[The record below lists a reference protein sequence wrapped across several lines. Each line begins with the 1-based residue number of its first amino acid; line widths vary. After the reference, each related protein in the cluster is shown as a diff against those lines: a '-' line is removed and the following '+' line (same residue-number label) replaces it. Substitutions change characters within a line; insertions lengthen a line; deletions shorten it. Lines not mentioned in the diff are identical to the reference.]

1 MSKTAVFFGSSTG
14 NTEDVANQIAEKLQ
28 AEVFNVGDNP
38 TDQLAQYDNLIF
50 GTSTWGEG
58 DLQDDWE
65 SFIDEVKNADFNG
78 KTVAIFGCGD
88 GGSNPDTFVGGMFH
102 IYDAIKDKG
111 CKIIGNTSTEGY
123 EFDHSE
129 AIINEEFIGLPIDE
143 MNQSELTEERI
154 SQWVEKIKED
164 FI

>member
-14 NTEDVANQIAEKLQ
+14 NTEEIANQIAEKLQ
-28 AEVFNVGDNP
+28 AEIFNVGDSP
-38 TDQLAQYDNLIF
+38 TERLAQYNNLVF

-65 SFIDEVKNADFNG
+65 SFINKVKNTDLNG
-78 KTVAIFGCGD
+78 KIVAIFGCGD
-88 GGSNPDTFVGGMFH
+88 GGSNPDTFVGGMSH
-102 IYDAIKDKG
+102 IYKAVKDKG
-111 CKIIGNTSTEGY
+111 CKIIGTTSTEGY

-129 AIINEEFIGLPIDE
+129 AIINNEFIGLPLDE
-143 MNQSELTEERI
+143 MNQSELTKKRI
-154 SQWVEKIKED
+154 NDWTEKIKKE